1 MEKTNLKINIL
12 PNLYLSDDGKF
23 NTESAL
29 NFSGKVAGICYDK
42 EGFNHLINEPVDKT
56 NRRIDMT
63 LNNGHHSVYDHVNIS
78 FNMQNIPKI
87 MAMIINNEH
96 EYTTSEKS
104 ARYTPVVRGESSI
117 ITEREELLYNKWVE
131 LLKPIIKSKY
141 GYIYNDSKINKLAQE
156 NARYLV
162 TVFMPTQMVYTTSL
176 RQINYIAS
184 WMDKYIKENSNATDE
199 FNVKLISSMKE
210 FINELDRLNI
220 LIPGLLKNEK
230 ERSLSLF
237 GSNLSNIREQFG
249 NAYNIIYTGSF
260 AELAQAQRHRT
271 IDYKMEMSKDKSY
284 FIPPIISDDQM
295 LVDEWLNDINSVSHI
310 NPQGELIL
318 INELGK
324 YDDFILKC
332 KERLCS
338 AAQLEIMRQTRDNLL
353 RYKNALEENG
363 DPLALDI
370 ASYCHGARCTFP
382 DFTCNSNCG
391 FNEGKTLTR
400 KI

>member
-1 MEKTNLKINIL
+1 MEKTNLKITIL

-176 RQINYIAS
+176 RQINYFAS
-184 WMDKYIKENSNATDE
+184 WMD
-199 FNVKLISSMKE
+199 
-210 FINELDRLNI
+210 
-220 LIPGLLKNEK
+220 
-230 ERSLSLF
+230 
-237 GSNLSNIREQFG
+237 
-249 NAYNIIYTGSF
+249 
-260 AELAQAQRHRT
+260 
-271 IDYKMEMSKDKSY
+271 
-284 FIPPIISDDQM
+284 
-295 LVDEWLNDINSVSHI
+295 
-310 NPQGELIL
+310 
-318 INELGK
+318 
-324 YDDFILKC
+324 
-332 KERLCS
+332 
-338 AAQLEIMRQTRDNLL
+338 
-353 RYKNALEENG
+353 
-363 DPLALDI
+363 
-370 ASYCHGARCTFP
+370 
-382 DFTCNSNCG
+382 
-391 FNEGKTLTR
+391 
-400 KI
+400 